1 MSIHRSSRQ
10 GLLTLVAAGAVLLGL
25 SQCTSSSDSTGVAG
39 QETVVTTESSTES
52 STAAT
57 TTTTILAPT
66 TVARTT
72 VAPTTVAP
80 TTLPS
85 GPDLGCAPTGSSAA
99 VDRVAQRA
107 WLCEDGRT
115 VKDFPITSAWSMPDP
130 GEYPIYA
137 KDLHASSTFG
147 GHYSTMTHFIAFSY
161 GKNTGARVA
170 FHSVPVLTNGQ
181 FVQPLDSV
189 GTLVRRGDSS
199 GCIRVLP
206 DDAVMLW
213 DALDV
218 GDVVTV
224 LT

>member
-1 MSIHRSSRQ
+1 MSIHRTSRH
-10 GLLTLVAAGAVLLGL
+10 GLLTLLAAGAVLVGL
-25 SQCTSSSDSTGVAG
+25 SQCTTSSDTAG
-39 QETVVTTESSTES
+39 QDTVGPTTVVATTVAETAVAT
-52 STAAT
+52 TAAPT
-57 TTTTILAPT
+57 TLAPT
-66 TVARTT
+66 TI
-72 VAPTTVAP
+72 APTTVAP
-80 TTLPS
+80 TTLPA

-99 VDRVAQRA
+99 VDRLAQRA
-107 WLCEDGRT
+107 WLCEDGRI

-147 GHYSTMTHFIAFSY
+147 GHYSTMTHFIAFTY

-189 GTLVRRGDSS
+189 GTLARRGDSS

-206 DDAVMLW
+206 DDSVMLW